1 MMISGSLKRRI
12 CLLFFLTVPVC
23 LVYSNTLDVP
33 FYFDDH
39 RNIAKNEHIRL
50 TRLSLNNLIAAA
62 FDSPLSQRPI
72 ANITFALNHYIHG
85 NDLAGYHVVNIL
97 IHVTNGILVY
107 LLVLSILS
115 TPAMGHAYKPQSV
128 PIALVGA
135 LIWLLHPIQTQS
147 VTYVVQ
153 RMNSLATLFYL
164 SSLLLFAK
172 ARQTDSPGKAWAW
185 IGGCVIAGILALAT
199 KEIAATL
206 PFFILL
212 YEWYFVQDLDTSWL
226 KRRLPHILA
235 VLGLIVF
242 VTFLFT
248 GPNPLV
254 HVLASY
260 GKRDFTLMERV
271 LTQTRVILNYISLL
285 AFPHPSRLTLLHEV
299 HLSSSLISPMTTLFS
314 VFSISG
320 LLVLGIITTKQAR
333 LVSFGILFFFGNLLI
348 ESSIIGLEI
357 MFEHRTYLPSVGFT
371 LSVTVILFRLIS
383 SKGIRI
389 PVFASVLVL
398 LSIGTF
404 KQNQLWGN
412 PALLLENA
420 VRKYPTNA
428 RAYNNLAN
436 VYVHKG
442 DYKRALE
449 NAKKALALNSELIA
463 ARVNM
468 GVILARLGELEK
480 AVTHY
485 QTALE
490 LAPNFVGAHYNLA
503 NVWAR
508 LGNPSKAAR
517 HYSLA
522 LELEPKDPDI
532 HNNLGIVLAR
542 MGKTTEAVAHFQKA
556 LDIQPNFEAAKMN
569 LKDCLEASTK
579 IPGLQSS

>member
-1 MMISGSLKRRI
+1 MISGSLKRRI

-172 ARQTDSPGKAWAW
+172 ARQTDSRGKGWAW
-185 IGGCVIAGILALAT
+185 FGGCVIAGILALAT

-212 YEWYFVQDLDTSWL
+212 YEWYFVQDLNTSWL
-226 KRRLPHILA
+226 KRHLPHIVA
-235 VLGLIVF
+235 ALGLIVF
-242 VTFLFT
+242 VVFLFM
-248 GPNPLV
+248 GSNPLA

-260 GKRDFTLMERV
+260 TKRDFTLIERV

-285 AFPHPSRLTLLHEV
+285 AFPHPSRLTLLHDF
-299 HLSSSLISPMTTLFS
+299 HLSSSLISPMSTLFS
-314 VFSISG
+314 LFSIFG
-320 LLVLGIITTKQAR
+320 LLFFGIVTARSAR
-333 LVSFGILFFFGNLLI
+333 LFSFCILFFFGNLVI

-357 MFEHRTYLPSVGFT
+357 IFEHRTYLPSIGFM
-371 LSVTVILFRLIS
+371 LAITVILYQLID
-383 SKGIRI
+383 SKGVRI
-389 PVFASVLVL
+389 AVLTSLLVL
-398 LSIGTF
+398 LSIGTL
-404 KQNQLWGN
+404 KQNQLWGS
-412 PALLLENA
+412 PALLLENT
-420 VRKYPTNA
+420 VKKYPKNA

-436 VYVHKG
+436 FYFHEEAYEK
-442 DYKRALE
+442 ALE
-449 NAKKALALNSELIA
+449 NARKALALNPELTA
-463 ARVNM
+463 TRVNT
-468 GVILARLGELEK
+468 GAILARMGKLEE
-480 AVTHY
+480 AVSHY
-485 QTALE
+485 QAALNRE
-490 LAPNFVGAHYNLA
+490 PDFMGAHYNLA
-503 NVWAR
+503 NAWAR
-508 LGNPSKAAR
+508 LGNPSKAVR
-517 HYSLA
+517 HYRLA
-522 LELEPKDPDI
+522 LELQPKDPEI
-532 HNNLGIVLAR
+532 HNNLGIVLAQT
-542 MGKTTEAVAHFQKA
+542 GKLTEAAAHFQKA
-556 LDIQPNFEAAKMN
+556 LEIQPNFEAARMN
-569 LKDCLEASTK
+569 LKDCLEASKK
-579 IPGLQSS
+579 ITGPQAS